1 MFKQKYCPSR
11 ERVKL
16 FQGFVVT
23 HGSHFLHQ
31 QPVHHSPTHLRPHS
45 LFFFFFGGGDPWLTL
60 LLSFLNIRFSQSLV
74 NAPWFD
80 RWLPRAAAIRELGER
95 GMMSLTVGERLRR
108 RKALELLKVVTGQKC
123 RSEGADY
130 LMFITKAMCYVY
142 EQHKNTEC
150 LPHKTMSF

>member
-1 MFKQKYCPSR
+1 M
-11 ERVKL
+11 
-16 FQGFVVT
+16 
-23 HGSHFLHQ
+23 
-31 QPVHHSPTHLRPHS
+31 
-45 LFFFFFGGGDPWLTL
+45 
-60 LLSFLNIRFSQSLV
+60 